1 MNDLPKYVLD
11 LFSMKQVATLDR
23 VALNKVSFSCISAIG
38 MNMVFRPGLT

>member
-23 VALNKVSFSCISAIG
+23 VALNKVSFSCISARG
-38 MNMVFRPGLT
+38 MNVMFRPGLT